1 MDSNH
6 RNPIIPLVSE
16 YDTDDVQYIE
26 HTLKIRD
33 NQGREEISRMK
44 VPIIGNNSNDE
55 AFLTFLYKFG
65 RARQCFEWTDGAT
78 LFRKFEMSL
87 EGSFQ
92 KQWTKFLADD
102 VQGADRDEELFDL
115 CVANLVNERYEHD
128 TCSDMIDY
136 LRSIRKPKSLTAKML
151 LARIEEIVEAIQQLP
166 NAPTPIF
173 SDDELKRIYLKAFPV
188 SWQENF
194 LHSGRSAGASTLGDI
209 RQYMTLQENH
219 DPPRN
224 RNDNSNNAN
233 GTGNRNNRRQQ
244 GNNHR
249 NGQRNSNNSYTNSNG
264 NQRSRG
270 NNQGGRNHNGGRG
283 GINRS
288 NNNPRA

>member
-1 MDSNH
+1 MDSRN

-33 NQGREEISRMK
+33 DQGREEISRMK
-44 VPIIGNNSNDE
+44 VPIIGNSSNDE

-92 KQWTKFLADD
+92 KQWTRFLTEDVRDD
-102 VQGADRDEELFDL
+102 NRDEELFDL

-128 TCSDMIDY
+128 ACSDMIDY

-151 LARIEEIVEAIQQLP
+151 LSRLEEIIEAMQQLP
-166 NAPTPIF
+166 NAPNPIF
-173 SDDELKRIYLKAFPV
+173 SEDELKRIYLKAFPI

-194 LHSGRSAGASTLGDI
+194 LHSGRTAGTATLEGI
-209 RQYMTLQENH
+209 RQYMTLQESH

-224 RNDNSNNAN
+224 RNGSN
-233 GTGNRNNRRQQ
+233 
-244 GNNHR
+244 H
-249 NGQRNSNNSYTNSNG
+249 NSNG
-264 NQRSRG
+264 GG
-270 NNQGGRNHNGGRG
+270 NCNNRHPQGTR
-283 GINRS
+283 
-288 NNNPRA
+288 